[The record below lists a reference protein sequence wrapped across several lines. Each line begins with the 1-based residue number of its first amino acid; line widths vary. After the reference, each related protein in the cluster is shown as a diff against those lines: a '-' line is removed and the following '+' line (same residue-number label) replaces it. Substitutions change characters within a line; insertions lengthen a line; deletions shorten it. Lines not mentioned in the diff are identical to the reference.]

1 MRVGRGPRVI
11 WRWHPENSSFCL
23 LGKKWDI
30 SGIIFSS
37 PLGFLTACP
46 IPVQENLEKQQS
58 PGAGPAPD
66 LPTLPL
72 DLQVHG
78 ELGNIYGNKNF
89 YWPMIKLYGKKM
101 TQVLGFRRKM
111 QEKMVQIPTKKSNPS
126 CPFAS

>member
-1 MRVGRGPRVI
+1 MI

-30 SGIIFSS
+30 SGIIFS

-58 PGAGPAPD
+58 PRAGPAPD
-66 LPTLPL
+66 PPTLPL

-89 YWPMIKLYGKKM
+89 YWPMIK
-101 TQVLGFRRKM
+101 F
-111 QEKMVQIPTKKSNPS
+111 
-126 CPFAS
+126 

>member
-1 MRVGRGPRVI
+1 MRVGRGARVI

-46 IPVQENLEKQQS
+46 IPVQKNLEKQQS

-66 LPTLPL
+66 PPPRCPW
-72 DLQVHG
+72 
-78 ELGNIYGNKNF
+78 IYRCMESWETF
-89 YWPMIKLYGKKM
+89 
-101 TQVLGFRRKM
+101 
-111 QEKMVQIPTKKSNPS
+111 MVTKISTGQ
-126 CPFAS
+126 